1 MTTMTEQ
8 HDRRSLALELIRR
21 KLRTPIIH
29 LHTQIP
35 LADIRDWYREIHG
48 RSPSSGL
55 LPSMST
61 LLPNRNSHIY
71 VSLFAAIYRRVGG
84 KKVLQ
89 VIDIHAMMEA
99 WDLFSTLTRHVRRKR
114 PADLTEAWVIARAM
128 RAKTATMHRCSK
140 CASSYL
146 VAGDSKLPPAC
157 PICFAV
163 RQVGKSGRSNKVMKR
178 SRLR

>member
-1 MTTMTEQ
+1 
-8 HDRRSLALELIRR
+8 
-21 KLRTPIIH
+21 
-29 LHTQIP
+29 
-35 LADIRDWYREIHG
+35 
-48 RSPSSGL
+48 
-55 LPSMST
+55 

>member
-8 HDRRSLALELIRR
+8 HDQRSLAQELIRR
-21 KLRTPIIH
+21 RLRTPIIH

-35 LADIRDWYREIHG
+35 LAGIRDWYREIHG

-61 LLPNRNSHIY
+61 LLPNRNSQIY

-89 VIDIHAMMEA
+89 VIDIHAVMEA
-99 WDLFSTLTRHVRRKR
+99 WDLFSALTRHVRRKR
-114 PADLTEAWVIARAM
+114 PADLTEAWVIARDM
-128 RAKTATMHRCSK
+128 RAKAAVMHLCSK
-140 CASSYL
+140 CASPYL
-146 VAGDSKLPPAC
+146 VAGDSKLPPTC
-157 PICFAV
+157 PICFAA
-163 RQVGKSGRSNKVMKR
+163 RQAGKTSRSNKVKK
-178 SRLR
+178 